1 MSQLLFAGDGAADV
15 LEVFEIYETVDG
27 VMGGVGSRDFFA
39 MGCGAV
45 SQVVGDA
52 DVEIARTA
60 GEDIDP
66 EMVFA
71 GWHGGMVT
79 GLRMLGVR
87 KARVKAEADSLRE

>member
-1 MSQLLFAGDGAADV
+1 MRV
-15 LEVFEIYETVDG
+15 LTG
-27 VMGGVGSRDFFA
+27 VVSD
-39 MGCGAV
+39 CYSVLVCCAV